1 MDIASQKIRVLIVDD
16 TSFMRKALVDIIS
29 KDEEIE
35 VVGVAKN
42 GQDAVEAVEKLRP
55 DVITMDVDMPVMD
68 GLTALKHIMIKHP
81 TPIIMIS
88 GLASQG
94 SVTLD
99 ALRLGAVDF
108 FPKPSGTISLD
119 IHSVGNKLSEI
130 VKNASRISPSN
141 IQRVCFTY
149 NPKFCVSRQVKIE
162 KPPEGI
168 LFVIAHRYTSS
179 LLLRLLGNLRP
190 GLPLA
195 VIAVHDINKE
205 VVDSYALEMNS
216 VLPWSVFTE
225 PEKKLYVGCCLL
237 SSFTNIPCL
246 SYENNLFSVTE
257 NCHYDD
263 ITAMFSDI
271 LKFKHSN
278 CMAVVFGNPDEHTAS
293 AISFLKE
300 NKIDCYFY
308 NPEDDLPEKYSQLFQ
323 KMPSEQ
329 YVWAKVEIFGTS
341 FILDPTKKNLTSQE
355 EGTNE

>member
-1 MDIASQKIRVLIVDD
+1 VDIVRQKIKVLIVDD
-16 TSFMRKALVDIIS
+16 TSFMRKALLDIIS
-29 KDEEIE
+29 KDEDIE

-42 GQDAVEAVEKLRP
+42 GQDAIEAVETLKP

-68 GLTALKHIMIKHP
+68 GLTALKHIMIKNP

-130 VKNASRISPSN
+130 IKNASKISPQN

-149 NPKFCVSRQVKIE
+149 NPKFCLSRQVKIE

-190 GLPLA
+190 GLP
-195 VIAVHDINKE
+195 IAVVAIHDINKE

-225 PEKKLYVGCCLL
+225 PGNKLYVGRCLL

-246 SYENNLFSVTE
+246 SYENNMFTVSE

-263 ITAMFSDI
+263 ITAMFSEV
-271 LKFKHSN
+271 LKVKQSN
-278 CMAVVFGNPDEHTAS
+278 CLAVVFGNPDEKTAN
-293 AISFLKE
+293 AISFFKD
-300 NKIDCYFY
+300 NKIDCYFF
-308 NPEDDLPEKYSQLFQ
+308 NPEDDLPEQYLQLFE

-329 YVWAKVEIFGTS
+329 YIWAKVEIFGTS
-341 FILDPTKKNLTSQE
+341 FIIDPTKRNQTSQE
-355 EGTNE
+355 DATND

>member
-1 MDIASQKIRVLIVDD
+1 VDIVSQKIKVLIVDD

-29 KDEEIE
+29 KDEELE

-42 GQDAVEAVEKLRP
+42 GQDAIEAVETLKP

-68 GLTALKHIMIKHP
+68 GLTALKHIMIKNP

-130 VKNASRISPSN
+130 VKNASKISPNN

-149 NPKFCVSRQVKIE
+149 NPKFCVSRQVKME

-179 LLLRLLGNLRP
+179 HLLRLLGNLRP

-195 VIAVHDINKE
+195 VIAIHDIDKE
-205 VVDSYALEMNS
+205 VVDSYAIEMNT
-216 VLPWSVFTE
+216 VLPWTVFTE
-225 PEKKLYVGCCLL
+225 PGRKLHIGCCLL
-237 SSFTNIPCL
+237 SSFQHIPCI
-246 SYENNLFSVTE
+246 SHENDIFYVADD
-257 NCHYDD
+257 CHYDD
-263 ITAMFSDI
+263 MKGIFSDV
-271 LKFKHSN
+271 LKINHSN
-278 CMAVVFGNPDEHTAS
+278 CLCVVFGKTDEISETA
-293 AISFLKE
+293 ITFLKD
-300 NKIDCYFY
+300 NKIDCFFY
-308 NPEDDLPEKYSQLFQ
+308 NPEDQFADTFSQVLE

-329 YVWAKVEIFGTS
+329 YLWAKVEIFGTS
-341 FILDPTKKNLTSQE
+341 FILEPSKKNLHSQE
-355 EGTNE
+355 ETINE

>member
-1 MDIASQKIRVLIVDD
+1 VDIVSQKIKVLIVDD

-29 KDEEIE
+29 KDEELE

-42 GQDAVEAVEKLRP
+42 GQDAIEAVETLKP

-68 GLTALKHIMIKHP
+68 GLTALKHIMIKNP

-130 VKNASRISPSN
+130 VKNASKISPNN

-149 NPKFCVSRQVKIE
+149 NPKFCISRHVTVE

-195 VIAVHDINKE
+195 VIAVHDIDKE

-216 VLPWSVFTE
+216 VLPWTVFTE
-225 PEKKLYVGCCLL
+225 PGRKLHVGCCLF
-237 SSFTNIPCL
+237 SSFQHIPCI
-246 SYENNLFSVTE
+246 SYENNIFSVTD

-263 ITAMFSDI
+263 MKEIFSDV
-271 LKFKHSN
+271 LKNKHSN
-278 CMAVVFGNPDEHTAS
+278 CLCVVFGKPEEIS
-293 AISFLKE
+293 EKAIAFLKE
-300 NKIDCYFY
+300 KKIDCFFY
-308 NPEDDLPEKYSQLFQ
+308 NPDDQLPDTFSQVLEKMS
-323 KMPSEQ
+323 SEQ
-329 YVWAKVEIFGTS
+329 YLWAKVEIFGTS
-341 FILDPTKKNLTSQE
+341 FILDPNKKNLSSQE
-355 EGTNE
+355 ETRNE